1 MSMEQIQTFQFSQK
15 IVYEKN
21 CVCSA
26 LAFKTILI
34 IDFIFDMSRKIIIII
49 LSYTTIFLRS

>member
-1 MSMEQIQTFQFSQK
+1 MSMEQLQTFPFKKK
-15 IVYEKN
+15 IVYEKI
-21 CVCSA
+21 CVCSV